1 MEVAFQNCPPFTDY
15 ICEIN
20 NTQLDNAKDIYI
32 VMSMLALLIIFLVIA
47 LRLNFIK

>member
-1 MEVAFQNCPPFTDY
+1 MEVVFQNGAPFTDD